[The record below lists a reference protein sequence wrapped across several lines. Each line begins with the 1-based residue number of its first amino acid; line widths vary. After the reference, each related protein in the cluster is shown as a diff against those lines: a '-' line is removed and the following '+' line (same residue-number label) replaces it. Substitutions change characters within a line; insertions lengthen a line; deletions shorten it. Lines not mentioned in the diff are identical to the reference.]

1 MFYESIFLNE
11 SRGVPGDRGAP
22 LSFIPK
28 GALTHH
34 CPKGSGGIPP
44 GGRAVRSSR
53 SIHRML
59 RQRGAG
65 NAAEPAGVGRH
76 CLCGWQTAFAS
87 FASSLQI
94 VVLCRDNLPPACENL
109 PPAALSQL
117 WTMPLRHR
125 PFSFVSPKETKPP
138 LAVGQKGSERLWRS
152 ITWKRRS

>member
-1 MFYESIFLNE
+1 MGITITAAGAFRETGASFFFPEGRTYSPLPEGQRWYP
-11 SRGVPGDRGAP
+11 SRW
-22 LSFIPK
+22 S
-28 GALTHH
+28 
-34 CPKGSGGIPP
+34 
-44 GGRAVRSSR
+44 GRALFSKHPPDASPEGGSQCRSFSNC
-53 SIHRML
+53 L
-59 RQRGAG
+59 
-65 NAAEPAGVGRH
+65 H